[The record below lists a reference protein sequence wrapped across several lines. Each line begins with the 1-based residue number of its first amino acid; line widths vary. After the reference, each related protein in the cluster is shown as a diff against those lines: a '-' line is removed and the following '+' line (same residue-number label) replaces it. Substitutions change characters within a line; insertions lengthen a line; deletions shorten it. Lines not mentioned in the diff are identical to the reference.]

1 MNLIK
6 KTTTKIN
13 SKKTIFMSAY
23 YFNFHNFLRNFKV
36 LVFLMIA
43 GTLSFSLA
51 VKSEDNSTLT
61 AKSED
66 NSTNKNIYESI
77 FDSYEK
83 WEWEDTTD
91 WIFSNK
97 IVDEIGGWQYYSR
110 EKSEEKK

>member
-43 GTLSFSLA
+43 GTLSFS
-51 VKSEDNSTLT
+51 LT

>member
-1 MNLIK
+1 MNIK
-6 KTTTKIN
+6 KETITKTN

-23 YFNFHNFLRNFKV
+23 YFNFHNFLFTFKA
-36 LVFLMIA
+36 LFFFMIA
-43 GTLSFSLA
+43 GTFSFS
-51 VKSEDNSTLT
+51 VD

-66 NSTNKNIYESI
+66 NSTNKNIYLSV

-83 WEWEDTTD
+83 WEWEDTSD
-91 WIFSNK
+91 WVISNK